1 MSLQEY
7 ADLIVNFVK
16 ANEVWAAPIAF
27 LLAFGESLAFVSL
40 VLPSTVILVGIGG
53 LIGASGINLWPIV
66 LAAGAGGTLGYAI
79 SYWIGLYFKDD
90 IERIWPFRSY
100 PEMIPRGRAFF
111 DKYGA
116 FGVFLGHFFGP
127 VRAVIPVV
135 AGMYGMPQIP
145 FQIANV
151 LSAFLWAA
159 GVIAPSFFGL
169 KWMMGSG

>member
-1 MSLQEY
+1 MSIQDY
-7 ADLIVNFVK
+7 TDVIVSFVK
-16 ANEVWAAPIAF
+16 ANEVWAAPVAF
-27 LLAFGESLAFVSL
+27 LLAFGESLAFLSL
-40 VLPSTVILVGIGG
+40 ILPATIILVGIGG
-53 LIGASGINLWPIV
+53 LIGASGIDLWPVVI
-66 LAAGAGGTLGYAI
+66 AAGAGGTLGYAV
-79 SYWIGLYFKDD
+79 SYWIGLYYRDD
-90 IERIWPFRSY
+90 IERIWPFSSY
-100 PEMIPRGRAFF
+100 PEMIPRGRQFF

-151 LSAFLWAA
+151 LSAFLWAG

-169 KWMMGSG
+169 KWLAGG

>member
-1 MSLQEY
+1 MTIQEY
-7 ADLIVNFVK
+7 ADIIVTFVK

-27 LLAFGESLAFVSL
+27 ALAFGESLAFISL
-40 VLPSTVILVGIGG
+40 ILPSTIILVGIGG
-53 LIGASGINLWPIV
+53 LIGASGINLWPVVI
-66 LAAGAGGTLGYAI
+66 AAGCGGTLGYAI

-90 IERIWPFRSY
+90 IERVWPFRSY
-100 PEMIPRGRAFF
+100 PEMIPRGRQFF

-135 AGMYGMPQIP
+135 AGMYGMPQVP

-151 LSAFLWAA
+151 LSAFLWAG
-159 GVIAPSFFGL
+159 GVIAPTAFGL
-169 KWMMGSG
+169 KWLSGG

>member
-1 MSLQEY
+1 MSIQEY

-16 ANEVWAAPIAF
+16 ANEAWAAPIAF
-27 LLAFGESLAFVSL
+27 LLAFGESLAFISL
-40 VLPSTVILVGIGG
+40 ILPSTVILVGIGG
-53 LIGASGINLWPIV
+53 LIGASGINLWPVV

-90 IERIWPFRSY
+90 IERIWPFKNF
-100 PEMIPRGRAFF
+100 PEMIPKGRAFF

-135 AGMYGMPQIP
+135 AGMYAMPQLQ

-151 LSAFLWAA
+151 LSAFLWAG

-169 KWMMGSG
+169 KWLAGS

>member
-1 MSLQEY
+1 MSIQEY

-16 ANEVWAAPIAF
+16 ANEAWAAPIAF
-27 LLAFGESLAFVSL
+27 LLAFGESLAFISL
-40 VLPSTVILVGIGG
+40 ILPSTIILVGIGG
-53 LIGASGINLWPIV
+53 LIGASGINLWPVV

-90 IERIWPFRSY
+90 IERVWPFRSF

-135 AGMYGMPQIP
+135 AGMYGMPQLQ

-151 LSAFLWAA
+151 LSAFLWAG

-169 KWMMGSG
+169 KWLAGS

>member
-1 MSLQEY
+1 MSIQEY
-7 ADLIVNFVK
+7 ADIIVTFVK
-16 ANEVWAAPIAF
+16 ANEAWAAPIAF
-27 LLAFGESLAFVSL
+27 LLAFGESLAFISL
-40 VLPSTVILVGIGG
+40 ILPSTIILVGIGG
-53 LIGASGINLWPIV
+53 LIGASGINLWPVVI
-66 LAAGAGGTLGYAI
+66 AAGLGGTLGYAI

-90 IERIWPFRSY
+90 IERVWPFRSF
-100 PEMIPRGRAFF
+100 PDMIPRGQAFF

-135 AGMYGMPQIP
+135 AGMYGMSQVQ

-151 LSAFLWAA
+151 ISAFLWSA

-169 KWMMGSG
+169 KWLAGS